1 MAKRLISYFGD
12 SMSVSLRRTT
22 KDVDPVTGQPVDVV
36 ETDSTYGCFIDASDT
51 MLASET
57 ISLEDLMLLLP
68 PELSLVPDEKT
79 IVIVGGVSY
88 KVKSYARKAPGG
100 TVIYHKLIVRE
111 VGD

>member
-1 MAKRLISYFGD
+1 
-12 SMSVSLRRTT
+12 
-22 KDVDPVTGQPVDVV
+22 
-36 ETDSTYGCFIDASDT
+36 
-51 MLASET
+51 
-57 ISLEDLMLLLP
+57 MLLLP